1 MAMVLLGA
9 GLWASCSKSDDAAP
23 VVVIPVDK
31 AALTAAITAA
41 KAVQAAAVEGP
52 AAGQFQTGS
61 KAVLQSSIDAAQ
73 SAVDNTA
80 STQEQV
86 TNAIAALASSV
97 TTFNTKKV
105 AEIDPTNLIA
115 YWKFDE
121 GTGTS
126 AVDASGNSRNGT
138 LMVGHSSLGGPI
150 PTYGAD
156 RKGVAAKAL
165 HFTKGGHI
173 EVPSNAAFSPT
184 EMTISLWAKLDNVS
198 STDCAAFLDPSKCN
212 NGTFNDNY
220 MISQNSYNGY
230 KFQTQEGRFL
240 FFTAKKTA
248 APDSYN
254 DKDAN
259 GKSLDF
265 GTWYHVAVTFKD
277 GEMTFYINGF
287 QLKQHTDVSG
297 GFITL
302 TDRFDFTIGQEL
314 PNAKVDAGISWT
326 LPHFEGF
333 MDEIRLYK
341 KVLTGAQISSIYDQ
355 EKP

>member
-1 MAMVLLGA
+1 MKKRSVKLILMAVVLLGA

-73 SAVDNTA
+73 STVDNAAT
-80 STQEQV
+80 TQDQV
-86 TNAIAALASSV
+86 TNAIASLATAV
-97 TTFNTKKV
+97 TSFNTKKI

-121 GTGTS
+121 GSGTS

-150 PTYGAD
+150 PTYGA
-156 RKGVAAKAL
+156 
-165 HFTKGGHI
+165 
-173 EVPSNAAFSPT
+173 SNAAFSPT
-184 EMTISLWAKLDNVS
+184 EITISLWAKLDNVS
-198 STDCAAFLDPSKCN
+198 STDCAAFLDPSRCD
-212 NGTFNDNY
+212 NGTFKDNY

-230 KFQTQEGRFL
+230 KFQTQDGRFL
-240 FFTAKKTA
+240 YFTAKKTA

-254 DKDAN
+254 ETDAN

-265 GTWYHVAVTFKD
+265 GTWYHLALTFGA
-277 GEMTFYINGF
+277 GEMSFYINGF
-287 QLKQHTDVSG
+287 QLKQATGFG
-297 GFITL
+297 GFIAL
-302 TDRFDFTIGQEL
+302 TDRFDFSIGQEL
-314 PNAKVDAGISWT
+314 PNAKVDPGISWT
-326 LPHFEGF
+326 LPHFEGT
-333 MDEIRLYK
+333 MDEIRIYK
-341 KVLTGAQISSIYDQ
+341 KALTATQISSIYDQ